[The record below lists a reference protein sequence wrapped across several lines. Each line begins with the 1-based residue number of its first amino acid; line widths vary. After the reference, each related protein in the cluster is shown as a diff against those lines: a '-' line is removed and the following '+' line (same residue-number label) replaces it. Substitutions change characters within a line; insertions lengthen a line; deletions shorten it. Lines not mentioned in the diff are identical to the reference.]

1 MKLIPKKRVVS
12 TKLDI
17 YLIID
22 YCLDIDNDQQLTCD
36 EHDVV

>member
-17 YLIID
+17 YVVIAD
-22 YCLDIDNDQQLTCD
+22 CLDIDNDQQLTCD
-36 EHDVV
+36 EHDVA